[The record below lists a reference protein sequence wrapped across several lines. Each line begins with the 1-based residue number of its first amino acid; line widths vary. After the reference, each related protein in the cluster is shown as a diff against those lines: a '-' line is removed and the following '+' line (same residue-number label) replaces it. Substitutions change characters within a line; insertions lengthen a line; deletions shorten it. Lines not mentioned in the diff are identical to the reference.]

1 MCYTTV
7 YRGINSLTL
16 TYTTLDSCITYTNI
30 RLVWV
35 YSALRQVLARDV
47 AVNCGDGIDYSQ
59 RKRENLGDLI
69 QETLEAFERYGG
81 DDAYINIKYMIPSY
95 ESCMLN

>member
-1 MCYTTV
+1 
-7 YRGINSLTL
+7 LTFGGL
-16 TYTTLDSCITYTNI
+16 
-30 RLVWV
+30 
-35 YSALRQVLARDV
+35 
-47 AVNCGDGIDYSQ
+47 VNCGDGIDYSQ

-69 QETLEAFERYGG
+69 QETLEVFERHGG